1 MSRSAGIC
9 INISDV
15 NDSDVINTAMK
26 AIRLRRVSMA
36 AGRSGWPEVYTMRT
50 ILWLIR
56 TVFYLLGA
64 KGDGR
69 RAMRLRDSGDLT
81 TFRHLRDS
89 RVRHWALAMLR
100 YAGVTVKVRGEEN
113 IPSGTALYLPNHQSD
128 WDIPIMIA
136 YGPSAG
142 LLSKD
147 SIGKIPLIRTWMD
160 FMECVYIDRSNPRES
175 IRSLREV
182 DKRLKSGR
190 SMVVF
195 PEGTRSKGE
204 EIGPFHNGSFRG
216 AVRAGIPIVPVSID
230 GSYKIMEANSGK
242 WIRPGHVILTFLP
255 AIDTASLDKEQQ
267 KNLGDTIIAQIYA
280 AREEGRHPAPAE
292 NQPAADDEAES

>member
-1 MSRSAGIC
+1 
-9 INISDV
+9 
-15 NDSDVINTAMK
+15 
-26 AIRLRRVSMA
+26 
-36 AGRSGWPEVYTMRT
+36 MRT
-50 ILWLIR
+50 IYWLIR
-56 TVFYLLGA
+56 TIFYLLGA

-69 RAMRLRDSGDLT
+69 HARRLRDSGDLT

-100 YAGVTVKVRGEEN
+100 YAGVTVEVKGEEN
-113 IPSGTALYLPNHQSD
+113 IPVDTALYLPNHQSD

-142 LLSKD
+142 LLAKD
-147 SIGKIPLIRTWMD
+147 SIGKIPLIQTWMN
-160 FMECVYIDRSNPRES
+160 FMECVFIDRSDARKS
-175 IRSLREV
+175 LRSLREV
-182 DKRLKSGR
+182 DEKLKNGR

-204 EIGPFHNGSFRG
+204 EIGAFHNGSFRG
-216 AVRAGIPIVPVSID
+216 AIRNGIPIVPVSID
-230 GSYKIMEANSGK
+230 GSYKIMEANNGK

-267 KNLGDTIIAQIYA
+267 KKLGDTIIEQIYA
-280 AREEGRHPAPAE
+280 AREESRK
-292 NQPAADDEAES
+292 AACPEDSQQEAGTAESQTDTASVESQPEAGTAEQ

>member
-1 MSRSAGIC
+1 
-9 INISDV
+9 
-15 NDSDVINTAMK
+15 
-26 AIRLRRVSMA
+26 
-36 AGRSGWPEVYTMRT
+36 MRT
-50 ILWLIR
+50 IYWLIR
-56 TVFYLLGA
+56 TIFYLLGA

-69 RAMRLRDSGDLT
+69 HARRLRDSGDLT

-100 YAGVTVKVRGEEN
+100 YAGVTVEVKGEEN
-113 IPSGTALYLPNHQSD
+113 IPADTALYLPNHQSD

-142 LLSKD
+142 LLAKD
-147 SIGKIPLIRTWMD
+147 SIGKIPLIQTWMN
-160 FMECVYIDRSNPRES
+160 FMECVFIDRGDARKSL
-175 IRSLREV
+175 RSLREV
-182 DKRLKSGR
+182 DEKLKNGR

-216 AVRAGIPIVPVSID
+216 AIRNGIPIVPVSID
-230 GSYKIMEANSGK
+230 GSYKIMEANNGK

-267 KNLGDTIIAQIYA
+267 KKLGDTIIEQIYA
-280 AREEGRHPAPAE
+280 AREESRKAAGQAESPAGPADPAEAETPTEAAPAE
-292 NQPAADDEAES
+292 SQPETAPAEQ